1 MKRGVVVRS
10 LRFRFIPLGPSVRFK
25 LLLAV
30 ALRPL
35 PALPR
40 LLTHNS
46 KSPPPPSPRPRMLP
60 AVVPLRSPSPIAPIP
75 AAAAAPPKPNKK
87 KRTLLSIKASSPP
100 SSDDDDEIPPP
111 KRARKVDITGVSAVE
126 FKSNKFNGYAFLSNF
141 WPDVKPGAAEAVY
154 AQFPALRGASSSFTL
169 NGHTYT
175 SAEQAY
181 QALRWE
187 FLKMPVVADQFR
199 VKGMTALAAKKLN
212 TVLKKRHSTPPV
224 PLHVMVNIMRKVVDA
239 KFGQCAA
246 LKDALL
252 STGDRT
258 LHEVRG
264 RTKSVWCNDPRNDGI
279 GSDDMLGRLIGTT
292 RTNLR
297 RNAPVAAH
305 FPVAAAAAGP
315 V

>member
-1 MKRGVVVRS
+1 
-10 LRFRFIPLGPSVRFK
+10 
-25 LLLAV
+25 
-30 ALRPL
+30 
-35 PALPR
+35 
-40 LLTHNS
+40 
-46 KSPPPPSPRPRMLP
+46 MLP
-60 AVVPLRSPSPIAPIP
+60 AVVPLRPPSPIAPIP
-75 AAAAAPPKPNKK
+75 AAAAAAPKPNKK

-100 SSDDDDEIPPP
+100 SSDDEEEEDEVPPP
-111 KRARKVDITGVSAVE
+111 SKRARKAAVDSSNGTGAIE

-169 NGHTYT
+169 EGHTYT

-212 TVLKKRHSTPPV
+212 TVLKKRHSMPPV
-224 PLHVMVNIMRKVVDA
+224 PLQIMVNIMREVVNA
-239 KFGQCAA
+239 KFGQCQELGA
-246 LKDALL
+246 ALL
-252 STGDRT
+252 STGDRP

-264 RTKSVWCNDPRNDGI
+264 RTKSVWCNDPRNDGF
-279 GSDDMLGRLIGTT
+279 GSDDMLGRLIGST
-292 RTNLR
+292 RINLR
-297 RNAPVAAH
+297 RNAPVAA
-305 FPVAAAAAGP
+305 AAAAAGP